1 MPHFQVYSFT
11 SKSLGDLELNF
22 AALYLQLPSSN
33 FPSLGFS
40 LPRAMSTDIRRPHR
54 LRTPPRRA
62 EPGRT
67 RRSGVQGAGV
77 ARPHAQPRLPLAT
90 KHPRGTLSHSHSPP
104 GRKVESGSR
113 SAQVPPIGGAGWG
126 GMRKSRAGF
135 RRRRLQPERVG
146 GATRSGGFGSA
157 AGDAAR
163 CFVFAVDGASWSR
176 VLRGTLARRRSG

>member
-54 LRTPPRRA
+54 LRTPPGRA

-77 ARPHAQPRLPLAT
+77 GRPHAQPKPPLAT
-90 KHPRGTLSHSHSPP
+90 KHPRGGNPLPFPLTARQESGKRKPLRSGPAHRRGRVGRDEEVAGGLPAAPARAKAGGRGDAQRWFRVP
-104 GRKVESGSR
+104 GR
-113 SAQVPPIGGAGWG
+113 
-126 GMRKSRAGF
+126 
-135 RRRRLQPERVG
+135 
-146 GATRSGGFGSA
+146 
-157 AGDAAR
+157 
-163 CFVFAVDGASWSR
+163 
-176 VLRGTLARRRSG
+176 